1 MRLLFSQRYHRAIE
15 QTALV
20 VDVPDAA
27 RRKIWAWLSANNTS
41 LGIQRDPNDNWIS
54 NSSILEETESDLL
67 TEHGWERLPV
77 TPYPPDTQYH
87 KALRLLVLDG
97 QGPFVFDTI
106 EVASSYMDAAE
117 KDTLR
122 QKINQIFELHDC
134 PWRMSDGEFFKL
146 DTDFVGARLATT
158 AHDTLA
164 ANQFAGAA
172 NEYAKA
178 RQYLATGDVREAI
191 FFAGHSF
198 ESVMKVLTN
207 LEHANGD
214 RLIKELGLQGFFN
227 DLPESV
233 RSGFMDQVLK
243 ALPFL
248 RNKLGGHG
256 QGKGVVTIPPA
267 YGDLAIQIAAA
278 FQNFLITRHLERS
291 PPPPLAQEPVKEKKF
306 SLEDDIPF

>member
-15 QTALV
+15 QNALI

-54 NSSILEETESDLL
+54 NSSILEETEGDLL

-77 TPYPPDTQYH
+77 TPFPPDTQYH

-97 QGPFVFDTI
+97 QGPFVFDTV
-106 EVASSYMDAAE
+106 EVALGYMDVAE
-117 KDTLR
+117 KDALR
-122 QKINQIFELHDC
+122 QKVNQIFELHDC

-146 DTDFVGARLATT
+146 DADFVGARLATT
-158 AHDTLA
+158 VHDTLA

-172 NEYAKA
+172 DEYAKA

-191 FFAGHSF
+191 FFAGHSV

-207 LEHANGD
+207 LEHANSD
-214 RLIKELGLQGFFN
+214 RLIKELGTQGFFN

-233 RSGFMDQVLK
+233 RGGFTDQVLK

-256 QGKGVVTIPPA
+256 QGKGIVTIPPA

-278 FQNFLITRHLERS
+278 FQNFLITKHLERS
-291 PPPPLAQEPVKEKKF
+291 PPPPPAPEPVKEKQF
-306 SLEDDIPF
+306 SDDDDIPF